1 MREETRNG
9 QHKLKTPSISY
20 FTLFRFA
27 TKQDCILITI
37 GLLASFISGI
47 SLSYSITLVSNG
59 FQSMIN
65 YAKADKSAETE
76 AYFLNEI
83 QDFVRKY
90 SCVGGLLLLG
100 GYLGTALMNIT
111 AIRQVLKLRQEYL
124 RAALN
129 QDFAYY
135 DLHHTGDFAS
145 KMADDVIKLEQ
156 GIGGKLASLIYSLAV
171 ALGCII
177 MSLIKGWKLA
187 LLCLIPAP
195 ITFFLVGL
203 TGWIAN
209 KLYKKQSKAK
219 SDASM
224 VAEEAISSIRTV
236 YAFNGQEK
244 EIARYRKHLIRAR
257 NIHIKKEVF
266 TGLSMGT
273 LFFCVFGSYALS
285 FYFGIYLVIKE
296 PKTYNADV
304 MFSVFFGVMTAL
316 SNFGMVA
323 SLMNTFGSA
332 RGAGAQ
338 IFQTLDNQPTINPIL
353 NRGVKPN
360 DFRGDIE
367 YKNVVFHYPSRP
379 DITVLKAVNLIIKHG
394 QTAALVGH
402 SGCGKSTII
411 QLLSRYYDIEEGSI
425 KLDGNDVKDLS
436 VKWLRSQIGLV
447 WQEPVLFST
456 SIRENIR
463 YGYESATN
471 RDVEDAARQANAHDF
486 IMKLPLGYDTLVG
499 ERGASLSGGQKQRIA
514 IARALVRNPRI
525 LLLDEATSALD
536 TASEHK
542 VQKALDKA
550 TKGRTTLIIAH
561 RLSTIRNVDIIY
573 VMHEGQVVESGSH
586 DHLLNA
592 QGYYYKMFKTVTEE
606 EIKSSS
612 KESLLSQEEPIMSN
626 EKENLTILDD
636 IDEKKVKGPSLSFRK
651 VIMLNAPEWKLICL
665 GCLCSLVT
673 GFSVPLFVVLFGDL
687 FGSMASSDP
696 QQLMKKVEKV
706 SMSCIFIGCAIG
718 LANFIETIAFGA
730 SGAYLTERL
739 RLKMFSHLLQ
749 QHIGFFDDRS
759 HSTGALCA
767 RLSSEAAYVQGA
779 TGQQVGIILQGLGSV
794 GLAFFL
800 AMWFEWR
807 VGLVVLCFSP
817 VLVFV
822 IWQQG
827 RATDEESTGYAS
839 ALEKS
844 TMVAVEAVS
853 NIRTVAALG
862 LERRVVSEYTN
873 LLLPA
878 LVTAKCAAHWRGVV
892 TGLSRS
898 LFHFVN
904 AAALTYGS
912 HLIVSDGIA
921 YEDVLIATQSLQM
934 ASNQAQNA
942 FAYAPDFH
950 RGVNAAARIK
960 QLLDTKPTI
969 QDPEDYINFEARG
982 GATFKNVEFSYP
994 TRPTVKVLRGLNL
1007 QIDIGKTIAIVGE
1020 SGCGKSTVIQLLLRY
1035 YDPISGCIML
1045 DDLPLTRLRMS
1056 DIRGCFGI
1064 VSQEPMLFDRTISE
1078 NIAYGESRNVTQQ
1091 EVIDAA
1097 RLANIHDFIVSLPKG
1112 YETDIGSKGI
1122 QLSGGQKQRVA
1133 IARALIRHPKIL
1145 LLDEATSALDNE
1157 SEKVVQE
1164 ALEGAK
1170 AGRTCVIIAHR
1181 LSTVRDAD
1189 LICVLSDGRLAEV
1202 GTHTHLMQLKG
1213 LYYSMVVK

>member
-9 QHKLKTPSISY
+9 QHKLKIPSISY

-90 SCVGGLLLLG
+90 SCIGGLLLLG

-257 NIHIKKEVF
+257 NLHIKKEAF

-273 LFFCVFGSYALS
+273 LFFCVFGSYAIS

-338 IFQTLDNQPTINPIL
+338 IFQTLDNLPTINPIL

-379 DITVLKAVNLIIKHG
+379 DITVLKSVNLIIKHG
-394 QTAALVGH
+394 QTVALVGH

-425 KLDGNDVKDLS
+425 KLDGNNVKDLS

-463 YGYESATN
+463 YGYENATN
-471 RDVEDAARQANAHDF
+471 RDVEDAAKQANAHDF

-586 DHLLNA
+586 DHLLNT

-612 KESLLSQEEPIMSN
+612 KESLLSEEEPIMSN

-636 IDEKKVKGPSLSFRK
+636 IDEKKVKGPSFSFRK
-651 VIMLNAPEWKLICL
+651 VIMLNAPEWKLIFL

-673 GFSVPLFVVLFGDL
+673 GFSVPIFVVLFGDL

-696 QQLMKKVEKV
+696 EQLMKKVEKV

-739 RLKMFSHLLQ
+739 RLKMFTHLLQ

-779 TGQQVGIILQGLGSV
+779 TGQQ
-794 GLAFFL
+794 
-800 AMWFEWR
+800 
-807 VGLVVLCFSP
+807 
-817 VLVFV
+817 
-822 IWQQG
+822 
-827 RATDEESTGYAS
+827 
-839 ALEKS
+839 
-844 TMVAVEAVS
+844 VAVEAVS

-1170 AGRTCVIIAHR
+1170 ASRTCVIIAHR

-1213 LYYSMVVK
+1213 MYYSMVVK

>member
-1 MREETRNG
+1 
-9 QHKLKTPSISY
+9 
-20 FTLFRFA
+20 
-27 TKQDCILITI
+27 
-37 GLLASFISGI
+37 
-47 SLSYSITLVSNG
+47 
-59 FQSMIN
+59 
-65 YAKADKSAETE
+65 
-76 AYFLNEI
+76 
-83 QDFVRKY
+83 
-90 SCVGGLLLLG
+90 
-100 GYLGTALMNIT
+100 
-111 AIRQVLKLRQEYL
+111 
-124 RAALN
+124 
-129 QDFAYY
+129 
-135 DLHHTGDFAS
+135 
-145 KMADDVIKLEQ
+145 
-156 GIGGKLASLIYSLAV
+156 
-171 ALGCII
+171 
-177 MSLIKGWKLA
+177 MSLMKGWKLA

-273 LFFCVFGSYALS
+273 LFFCVFGSYAIS

-332 RGAGAQ
+332 KGAGAQ
-338 IFQTLDNQPTINPIL
+338 IFQTLDNVPTINPIL
-353 NRGVKPN
+353 NTGIKPN

-379 DITVLKAVNLIIKHG
+379 DITVLKDVNLVVKHG

-425 KLDGNDVKDLS
+425 KLDGNNVKDLS

-463 YGYESATN
+463 YGYENATN
-471 RDVEDAARQANAHDF
+471 RDVENAARQAYAHDF

-586 DHLLNA
+586 DHLLNS
-592 QGYYYKMFKTVTEE
+592 QGFYYKMFKTVTEE

-612 KESLLSQEEPIMSN
+612 KVSLLSQEEPIMSN
-626 EKENLTILDD
+626 EKENLTILD
-636 IDEKKVKGPSLSFRK
+636 
-651 VIMLNAPEWKLICL
+651 
-665 GCLCSLVT
+665 
-673 GFSVPLFVVLFGDL
+673 
-687 FGSMASSDP
+687 SMASSDP
-696 QQLMKKVEKV
+696 QLLMKKVEK
-706 SMSCIFIGCAIG
+706 
-718 LANFIETIAFGA
+718 TIAFGA

-739 RLKMFSHLLQ
+739 RLKMFTHLLQ

-817 VLVFV
+817 ILVFV

-827 RATDEESTGYAS
+827 RVMDEESSGYAS

-844 TMVAVEAVS
+844 TMVAVEAVL
-853 NIRTVAALG
+853 NIRTVAAFG

-904 AAALTYGS
+904 AAALTYGG

-950 RGVNAAARIK
+950 RGVSAAARIK

-969 QDPEDYINFEARG
+969 QDPEDYINF
-982 GATFKNVEFSYP
+982 V
-994 TRPTVKVLRGLNL
+994 
-1007 QIDIGKTIAIVGE
+1007 
-1020 SGCGKSTVIQLLLRY
+1020 
-1035 YDPISGCIML
+1035 
-1045 DDLPLTRLRMS
+1045 
-1056 DIRGCFGI
+1056 
-1064 VSQEPMLFDRTISE
+1064 
-1078 NIAYGESRNVTQQ
+1078 
-1091 EVIDAA
+1091 
-1097 RLANIHDFIVSLPKG
+1097 
-1112 YETDIGSKGI
+1112 
-1122 QLSGGQKQRVA
+1122 
-1133 IARALIRHPKIL
+1133 
-1145 LLDEATSALDNE
+1145 
-1157 SEKVVQE
+1157 
-1164 ALEGAK
+1164 
-1170 AGRTCVIIAHR
+1170 
-1181 LSTVRDAD
+1181 
-1189 LICVLSDGRLAEV
+1189 
-1202 GTHTHLMQLKG
+1202 
-1213 LYYSMVVK
+1213 